1 MTMYATRFGAI
12 DVPQDKRWICAE
24 PMPGFEE
31 LREFAL
37 VQLAGQAPFIWLQSL
52 EAPDLAFLMVDA
64 ACFGLRFPAREADPG
79 GFDAPPYVLVILP
92 QAPGEALR
100 VHRLAPLLFNVGQA
114 RFLQRVFET
123 DQVTGEG
130 VWTGRRSTETDVA
143 WHARLVEFQP
153 PPLQDAASPGVQSA
167 GRSSELAVS

>member
-1 MTMYATRFGAI
+1 MYATRFGAM

-37 VQLAGQAPFIWLQSL
+37 VQLAGQAPFVWLQSL
-52 EAPDLAFLMVDA
+52 EAPDLAFLMADA
-64 ACFGLRFPAREADPG
+64 ACFGLRFPTRETDPG

-92 QAPGEALR
+92 QAPGDALR
-100 VHRLAPLLFNVGQA
+100 VHRLAPLLFNVSQA

-130 VWTGRRSTETDVA
+130 VWTGRRSAGADAA

-153 PPLQDAASPGVQSA
+153 LQLQDGASPGVQSA
-167 GRSSELAVS
+167 GRGSELAVP